1 MFERDDYT
9 ASQGALA
16 DFVQQL
22 AEDFDPTYFLEN
34 MKKGEFP
41 ARFWKVLGEGGYLG
55 ILAPEE
61 YGGAESNT
69 EDLVALIHNLARA
82 GMASQQ
88 LLNHIFCCELLAR
101 HGNDKQKKTYLPEI
115 ISGNLCSLA
124 LMEQTDGTDLF
135 EIETSA
141 QAERGAFTLDG
152 TKRYVVAAADASR
165 MLVIA
170 RTAPAGEGNR
180 RDGLSLFV
188 VSPETQGIE
197 KTQKEVN
204 VRVTGEEELVLI
216 TGDTFFDLAFDN
228 VSVPQ
233 EDLIGE
239 ESLAGEYIEETSSLL
254 FILTAVAAIGW
265 GENVLEK
272 AVEYAK
278 NRVIFE
284 EPIGAYQ
291 ALQHPMV
298 RARTDLELAKL
309 AITRAVSAY
318 DRREEQASVY
328 ASIAKYAATEAAYA
342 ACDIS
347 IQAHGGYGFDRETGV
362 ITLWPLILLS
372 RIVPLNNDVI
382 LERFA
387 EAALDLPSSEQ
398 D

>member
-34 MKKGEFP
+34 MKKAEFP
-41 ARFWKVLGEGGYLG
+41 TRFWKVLSEGGYLG

-61 YGGAESNT
+61 HGGAESST
-69 EDLVALIHNLARA
+69 EDLVVFIHNLARA

-88 LLNHIFCCELLAR
+88 LLNHIFCSEWLAR
-101 HGNDKQKKTYLPEI
+101 YGNDEQKRSHLPEI
-115 ISGNLCSLA
+115 LSGSLCSLA
-124 LMEQTDGTDLF
+124 LMEQPDGTDLF
-135 EIETSA
+135 DVEMSA
-141 QAERGAFTLDG
+141 QRQDGAFTLDG
-152 TKRYVVAAADASR
+152 SKRYVVAAAAATR
-165 MLVIA
+165 MLVVA
-170 RTAPAGEGNR
+170 RTGPAGKGNR

-188 VSPETQGIE
+188 MSPEAQGIE

-216 TGDTFFDLAFDN
+216 TGDTFFDLALDN
-228 VSVPQ
+228 VSVSKKN
-233 EDLIGE
+233 LIGE
-239 ESLAGEYIEETSSLL
+239 EALAGEYIEETSSLL

-265 GENVLEK
+265 RENVLEK

-278 NRVIFE
+278 SRVIFE
-284 EPIGAYQ
+284 EPIGSYQ